1 MMFTVDYN
9 VKDSFFDRDKVQ
21 RQVDRGKL
29 RALSKVGA
37 FVRRRARTDVLRRRS
52 GTSEPGQPPNVHST
66 DSTASLKNI
75 LFGLTDNDSVIIG
88 PVKLNGQSRSGNA
101 AIVSLFNIPEM
112 LEHGGQGQILQAVDL
127 ERGNLLTYIPRRLRG
142 KVRYRSRSVS
152 IAARPFMS
160 VALEREKAAGSILK
174 AFENIVR

>member
-1 MMFTVDYN
+1 MFTVDYT
-9 VKDSFFDRDKVQ
+9 VKNSFFDRDKVQ

-37 FVRRRARTDVLRRRS
+37 YVRRRARTDVLRRRS

-66 DSTASLKNI
+66 DSTTSLKNI
-75 LFGLTDNDSVIIG
+75 LFGLTDNDSVVIG
-88 PVKLNGQSRSGNA
+88 PVKLNGTRQGTS
-101 AIVSLFNIPEM
+101 AIQSLFNVPEM
-112 LEHGGQGQILQAVDL
+112 LEHGGEGQILQAVDPD
-127 ERGNLLTYIPRRLRG
+127 RGNLLTYIPRRLRG

-160 VALEREKAAGSILK
+160 VALEREKAAGTILK
-174 AFENIVR
+174 AFENMVR

>member
-1 MMFTVDYN
+1 MFTVDYS
-9 VKDSFFDRDKVQ
+9 VKQSFFDRDQVQ

-29 RALSKVGA
+29 RALSKIGA
-37 FVRRRARTDVLRRRS
+37 YVRRRARTDVLRRRP
-52 GTSEPGQPPNVHST
+52 GTSEPGQPPHVHST
-66 DSTASLKNI
+66 DSNASLRNI
-75 LFGLTDNDSVIIG
+75 LFGLSDSDSVLIG
-88 PVKLNGQSRSGNA
+88 PVRLNGTKQQGNA
-101 AIVSLFNIPEM
+101 AIKSLFNVPQM
-112 LEHGGQGQILQAVDL
+112 LEHGGQGQILQAVDP

-160 VALEREKAAGSILK
+160 VALEREKAAGTILK